1 MGTLEKSIRRE
12 INLGKIQKAILLS
25 VAAVGILSSPQAAS
39 GVLKIL
45 KNWWKEGSSE
55 RNKIISIN
63 YSRRKLVNE
72 GLLEYNENGYLRLTP
87 KGQKVLG
94 EVEARNY
101 TITKPRRWD
110 KKWRVIIFDI
120 KEERRGLR
128 DKVRNTLTNIG
139 FICLQKSVWIYP
151 YDCEDLINLI
161 KADFKI
167 GKDVLYMIVDR
178 VENDGYIR
186 ERFGLVN

>member
-1 MGTLEKSIRRE
+1 MGNLEKSIKKE

-25 VAAVGILSSPQAAS
+25 VAAVGLLSSPQAAS
-39 GVLKIL
+39 GVLKIF
-45 KNWWKEGSSE
+45 KNWRNESSSK

-63 YSRRKLVNE
+63 YSRRKLVND

-87 KGQKVLG
+87 RG
-94 EVEARNY
+94 EKILNEIQARNY
-101 TITKPRRWD
+101 TIAKPRRWD

-120 KEERRGLR
+120 KEERKGLR
-128 DKVRNTLTNIG
+128 DKVRNTLINIG

-178 VENDGYIR
+178 VENDGYIK
-186 ERFGLVN
+186 ERFGFGN

>member
-1 MGTLEKSIRRE
+1 MGNLEKSIKRE

-39 GVLKIL
+39 GVLKIF
-45 KNWWKEGSSE
+45 KNWRNESSSK

-63 YSRRKLVNE
+63 YSRRKLVND
-72 GLLEYNENGYLRLTP
+72 GLLEYNNDGYLRLTP
-87 KGQKVLG
+87 RG
-94 EVEARNY
+94 EKILNEIQARNY
-101 TITKPRRWD
+101 TIVKPRRWD

-128 DKVRNTLTNIG
+128 DKVRNTLINIG

-178 VENDGYIR
+178 VENDGLIR
-186 ERFGLVN
+186 ERFGFGN